1 VNKILLIEDDVI
13 MGDMLSM
20 YLSEEGYEVKHALNG
35 TEGLKLLR
43 DYDPDVL
50 LLDLLLPDC
59 DGAELC
65 ARIRQSSDIPIMI
78 VSMKTEV
85 SERVNLLQTGA
96 DDYLC
101 KPFSLHELTARV
113 HALLRRA
120 QSVRREAAVPVQ
132 AAAGARGETGAGTA
146 AGSDA
151 GIRGQIYLDLEK
163 RQLYVGGQPI
173 ETTFSEF
180 EIMKLF
186 IHHAGKV
193 FSREDLIN
201 AIRGFDSY
209 VTDRAIDV
217 HIVNLRKK
225 IEQDPRAPRYI
236 KTVWG
241 VGYKFNE
248 SP

>member
-1 VNKILLIEDDVI
+1 MEKLLLIEDDAI
-13 MGDMLSM
+13 MGDMLCM
-20 YLSEEGYEVKHALNG
+20 YLSEEGYNVKQALSG
-35 TEGLKLLR
+35 QEGLMLLQQFE
-43 DYDPDVL
+43 PDLL
-50 LLDLLLPDC
+50 LLDIMLPDYN
-59 DGAELC
+59 GIELC
-65 ARIRQSSDIPIMI
+65 KLIRADQNVPIMI

-85 SERVNLLQTGA
+85 SERVQALHAGA

-120 QSVRREAAVPVQ
+120 KSSPRAGFSAGGASTEAAEAPSLALDLDRRQ
-132 AAAGARGETGAGTA
+132 LLL
-146 AGSDA
+146 
-151 GIRGQIYLDLEK
+151 RGQP
-163 RQLYVGGQPI
+163 V

-180 EIMKLF
+180 EIMRLF
-186 IHHAGKV
+186 LNHPGKV

-201 AIRGFDSY
+201 AIRGYDSF

-225 IEQDPRAPRYI
+225 VETNPRNPQLI

-241 VGYKFNE
+241 VGYKYV
-248 SP
+248 SGS